1 MTNNV
6 KSKAIV
12 LGMLFKVDVANPN
25 AGWTEETITPLKK
38 IEAPDNQRYPY
49 ISGQALRRYLRDTL
63 TDIVESDEEGEP
75 LYQFSPEKPG
85 PDPKSPILTAGRP
98 DLYIDDD
105 LFGFM
110 QAVQG
115 ETRKRESPLR
125 LSAAFGLFP
134 YVGDRDL
141 GTRSALKV
149 TGNPEAGGSIFE
161 TEVTNNVF
169 RTTWLLDLDRT
180 GKWFGYETT
189 GNSDTIKRFSLLPEA
204 DLANE
209 ERDLHNN
216 LTQLLEL
223 VNGDF
228 NQLFAPRQPDKIEQK
243 IWKTWK
249 DSTFPQICKHDWG
262 LEVAQRRERVKKL
275 LQAIKYLNGGARQAR
290 LLIELVPQFVIYA
303 RLTKKLPL
311 FLNTLQLT
319 ASEGQYYLAE
329 GPITEIIGDY
339 ATDIQSLIVGLRH
352 GFGNI
357 GRDDLLQQIKNAL
370 GERASVVETNV
381 TTVGKAVD
389 AMVEDVDSA
398 QF

>member
-6 KSKAIV
+6 KSKAVV
-12 LGMLFKVDVANPN
+12 LGMLFKADVANPN

-63 TDIVESDEEGEP
+63 ADIVESDDAGNP
-75 LYQFSPEKPG
+75 LYQFSPEEPG
-85 PDPKSPILTAGRP
+85 PDSKSPILTAGRP

-110 QAVQG
+110 RAVQG
-115 ETRKRESPLR
+115 ETRRRESPLR

-141 GTRSALKV
+141 GTRSGLKV
-149 TGNPEAGGSIFE
+149 SGNPEAGGAIFE

-169 RTTWLLDLDRT
+169 RNTWLLDLDRS

-189 GNSDTIKRFSLLPEA
+189 GNSDTVKRFSLLTET

-209 ERDLHNN
+209 ERDLHSS
-216 LTQLLEL
+216 LTQLLRR

-228 NQLFAPRQPDKIEQK
+228 NQLFASKRPDKIEEK
-243 IWKTWK
+243 LWKTWK

-262 LEVAQRRERVKKL
+262 LEAAQRCKRVQIV

-311 FLNTLQLT
+311 FLNALQLK
-319 ASEGQYYLAE
+319 ASEGQHCLAE
-329 GPITEIIGDY
+329 GPITEIISDY
-339 ATDIQSLIVGLRH
+339 ADDIQSLIVGSRH

-357 GRDDLLQQIKNAL
+357 RRDDLLQQIKNAL
-370 GERASVVETNV
+370 GDREDVVKPDV
-381 TTVGKAVD
+381 TTIGKAVD
-389 AMVEDVDSA
+389 AMVTDVDSA

>member
-63 TDIVESDEEGEP
+63 TDIIESDDMDHP
-75 LYQFSPEKPG
+75 FYQFSPEEPG
-85 PDPKSPILTAGRP
+85 PDSKSPILTAGRP

-110 QAVQG
+110 RAVQG

-189 GNSDTIKRFSLLPEA
+189 GNSDTVERFSLLTEP

-209 ERDLHNN
+209 KRDLHSN
-216 LTQLLEL
+216 LTQLLER

-228 NQLFAPRQPDKIEQK
+228 NQLFASKRPDKIEEK
-243 IWKTWK
+243 LWKTWK

-262 LEVAQRRERVKKL
+262 LEVVQRRKRVQTL

-319 ASEGQYYLAE
+319 ASEGQYCLAE

-352 GFGNI
+352 SFGNI
-357 GRDDLLQQIKNAL
+357 ERDDLLQQIKNIL
-370 GERASVVETNV
+370 GEHKNVAV

-389 AMVEDVDSA
+389 AMVTDMDSA